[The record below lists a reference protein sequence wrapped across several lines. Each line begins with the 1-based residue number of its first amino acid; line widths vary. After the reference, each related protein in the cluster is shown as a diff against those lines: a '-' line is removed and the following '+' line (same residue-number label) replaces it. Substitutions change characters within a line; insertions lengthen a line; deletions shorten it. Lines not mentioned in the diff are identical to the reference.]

1 MFSNCAAII
10 GGAIFARDFKKLE
23 IKNCKFSQ
31 NLAFNSLGE
40 NIYAEQFS
48 ELVNITDCEFDSYLN
63 SIYMNQG
70 NDINVE
76 NVTLKNR
83 TDI

>member
-40 NIYAEQFS
+40 NIYAE
-48 ELVNITDCEFDSYLN
+48 
-63 SIYMNQG
+63 
-70 NDINVE
+70 
-76 NVTLKNR
+76 
-83 TDI
+83 